1 MSEPGSRRG
10 RVHDAEGAREAIL
23 NAAEE
28 IFAEHGFDGARID
41 VIAEIAGYN
50 KSLIFH
56 YFKDK
61 LELYAQVL
69 RRADKEMYVVQRQI
83 FDTLFDDEVV
93 ADASRFKEQL
103 KEAVGEFFDYQI
115 KFPRIMRMIGW
126 EMAEGWQSY
135 AKIMSERDREDM
147 EEFRVLMHKAEKAGL
162 FRPGLDPTIQIALVV
177 YLSMFYQS
185 FVPLFQMFLPEE
197 DFSSPVVIA
206 QVRDYFSELI
216 AAGLIVEPPANR
228 AKQKGSEP

>member
-23 NAAEE
+23 NAAEKV
-28 IFAEHGFDGARID
+28 FAEHGFDGARID

-69 RRADKEMYVVQRQI
+69 RRADREMSVVHRRI
-83 FDTLFDDEVV
+83 FNTLFDEEVM
-93 ADASRFKEQL
+93 ADASRFKAQL
-103 KEAVGEFFDYQI
+103 KEAAGEFFDYQI
-115 KFPRIMRMIGW
+115 KYPRIMRMIVW

-135 AKIMSERDREDM
+135 AKIMSERDREEM
-147 EEFRVLMHKAEKAGL
+147 VEFRAHLRKAQEAGL
-162 FRPGLDPTIQIALVV
+162 FHDGLDPAIQIALVV
-177 YLSMFYQS
+177 YLSMLYQS
-185 FVPLFQMFLPEE
+185 FVPLFQMLLPEE
-197 DFSSPVVIA
+197 DFSSQTVIA
-206 QVRDYFSELI
+206 QIRTYFVELI
-216 AAGLIVEPPANR
+216 ATGLVVEPPASR
-228 AKQKGSEP
+228 ARQKGSEP

>member
-28 IFAEHGFDGARID
+28 VFAEHGFDGARID

-69 RRADKEMYVVQRQI
+69 RRADKEINVLQRRI
-83 FDTLFDDEVV
+83 FDTLFEEEVM
-93 ADASRFKEQL
+93 ADASRFKALL
-103 KEAVGEFFDYQI
+103 KETVGEFFDYQI
-115 KFPRIMRMIGW
+115 KHPRVMRMVIW
-126 EMAEGWQSY
+126 EMAEGWQGY

-147 EEFRVLMHKAEKAGL
+147 MEFRALLRKAQEAGL
-162 FRPGLDPTIQIALVV
+162 FRSGLDPAIQLTLVV
-177 YLSMFYQS
+177 YLSMFYES
-185 FVPLFQMFLPEE
+185 FIPLFQMLLPDE
-197 DFSSPVVIA
+197 DFSSQTVIA
-206 QVRDYFSELI
+206 QARDYFVELI
-216 AAGLIVEPPANR
+216 ATGLVVEPPANR
-228 AKQKGSEP
+228 ARQKGSET